1 MLNRNVRILPLTL
14 VAVAALF
21 LSGCGQYV
29 KQADFDATVSQLR
42 GEIQSSNQQLQQQ
55 IDDLRSNLERRLVE
69 HDARLTEMEGRI
81 QVDNIVYF
89 EFDQTELQSQYQAGL
104 DAFAKVMREHHGN
117 ALVTVEGFT
126 DPAGSAGYNQRLGQ
140 KRADA
145 VRDYLVTQG
154 GLSSDHVRAVS
165 YGKDSKRVIDA
176 GKTHEDGRNNRRAVL
191 VVDFTG

>member
-1 MLNRNVRILPLTL
+1 
-14 VAVAALF
+14 
-21 LSGCGQYV
+21 
-29 KQADFDATVSQLR
+29 
-42 GEIQSSNQQLQQQ
+42 
-55 IDDLRSNLERRLVE
+55 
-69 HDARLTEMEGRI
+69 MEGRI

-154 GLSSDHVRAVS
+154 GLSSDQVRAVS